1 MNKFFN
7 WNSKILLFPLFILI
21 LSSLTFAQDE
31 ISVSLFDKLHQPVT
45 NTNVFISF
53 LDEYNNIFETNE
65 YMIVENNVL
74 ISVPED
80 TNAIS
85 FVALINNESDALYGF
100 SEKTEE
106 ELTIT
111 MFPFATIKGVV
122 FDSKDN
128 LIEGATLMCSCN
140 LFSKNDCPEKSDEFG
155 SFEILAVKDG
165 NCKVFARQ
173 GSERGYT
180 SLIVK
185 EGQVYD
191 VEVKLNEAEG
201 MNPKYLL
208 LIIIV
213 LMFLVILTLFIIRQY
228 RLGIKRLK
236 DMEESVF
243 KEKKQVE
250 VQKEKVEDVE
260 EKAEAIVKEEK
271 EEYIKI
277 TDRMKDI
284 ISMLDDN
291 EEEVVNYLLENK
303 GHSSQSKI
311 RYATNTPKT
320 TLFRVIQRLEGKKIV
335 RTETVGKLKK
345 VFLTDFFMSGSENNK

>member
-128 LIEGATLMCSCN
+128 LIEGAT
-140 LFSKNDCPEKSDEFG
+140 
-155 SFEILAVKDG
+155 
-165 NCKVFARQ
+165 
-173 GSERGYT
+173 
-180 SLIVK
+180 
-185 EGQVYD
+185 
-191 VEVKLNEAEG
+191 
-201 MNPKYLL
+201 
-208 LIIIV
+208 
-213 LMFLVILTLFIIRQY
+213 
-228 RLGIKRLK
+228 
-236 DMEESVF
+236 
-243 KEKKQVE
+243 
-250 VQKEKVEDVE
+250 
-260 EKAEAIVKEEK
+260 
-271 EEYIKI
+271 
-277 TDRMKDI
+277 
-284 ISMLDDN
+284 
-291 EEEVVNYLLENK
+291 
-303 GHSSQSKI
+303 
-311 RYATNTPKT
+311 
-320 TLFRVIQRLEGKKIV
+320 
-335 RTETVGKLKK
+335 
-345 VFLTDFFMSGSENNK
+345 